1 MQHIF
6 RDRNRCVDALTRR
19 GVAMSEDFAVFDSP
33 PNSDIMY
40 LVNMDVVGMF
50 FCRLSATIFT
60 SGAR

>member
-1 MQHIF
+1 
-6 RDRNRCVDALTRR
+6 
-19 GVAMSEDFAVFDSP
+19 MSEDFAVFDSP
-33 PNSDIMY
+33 PNSDIIY